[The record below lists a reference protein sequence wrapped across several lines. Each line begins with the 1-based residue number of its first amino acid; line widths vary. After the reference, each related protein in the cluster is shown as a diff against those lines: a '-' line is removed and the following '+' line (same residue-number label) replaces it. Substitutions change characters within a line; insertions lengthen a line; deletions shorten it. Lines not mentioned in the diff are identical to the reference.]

1 MIDIEKL
8 ENLPQKQGRKA
19 FLVERHGNLYNL
31 KRFDHPWHRSLKEDN
46 QWCMTE
52 RVIQN
57 NIGKSFDMTFSYFC
71 KKYPIYWQ
79 SYFLKQFGLNR
90 SGYGY
95 YVDEQGN
102 IQENKYIKRKN
113 LICIQSSDYKTELR
127 HKVTGDKKEYFT
139 EVYEQIIKEY
149 PKCKSLPSKVYKH
162 FNKIGTYT
170 TNGKF
175 LYYEYGTDPL
185 RLKPVYKRY
194 TAQESDFEHVVISG
208 WIKYFES
215 KNDPEYKRLM
225 TESIKK
231 SKKLH
236 KNRYSKNKSPLS
248 EKEFR
253 AILKARVLKEREET
267 RLKLE
272 AKGMRPDAFTNHT
285 N

>member
-79 SYFLKQFGLNR
+79 SYFLKQFGLSR

-102 IQENKYIKRKN
+102 IQENKYTKRKN
-113 LICIQSSDYKTELR
+113 PIYIQSSDYKSELR
-127 HKVTGDKKEYFT
+127 HKITGDKKEAFEEIYIKKECVYNYGKDKGKIYFT
-139 EVYEQIIKEY
+139 
-149 PKCKSLPSKVYKH
+149 SKFSH
-162 FNKIGTYT
+162 
-170 TNGKF
+170 
-175 LYYEYGTDPL
+175 YEYGVDTWKI
-185 RLKPVYKRY
+185 KPAYKRY

-225 TESIKK
+225 TERTKANRKK
-231 SKKLH
+231 K
-236 KNRYSKNKSPLS
+236 YS
-248 EKEFR
+248 EKILSDVEYR

-285 N
+285 VL